1 MSAPGWRPPP
11 SSTTTSSSP
20 RTRGRTRAWATWRA
34 CSAPDTSSCC
44 SRYGLSA
51 VSAVSH
57 PVLQCLAKKESCKF
71 TQAEA
76 GNGRDT
82 EVEPLHQ
89 PGERERILRRLQSE
103 KFIQSHN
110 LARLSHSGEPRH
122 VTSRHEILPCQLIIS
137 MIELAKEI
145 LFI

>member
-1 MSAPGWRPPP
+1 M
-11 SSTTTSSSP
+11 
-20 RTRGRTRAWATWRA
+20 
-34 CSAPDTSSCC
+34 
-44 SRYGLSA
+44 
-51 VSAVSH
+51 
-57 PVLQCLAKKESCKF
+57 LQCLAKKESCKF

-76 GNGRDT
+76 ANGRDT

-122 VTSRHEILPCQLIIS
+122 VTSRHITSRHEILPCQLIIS